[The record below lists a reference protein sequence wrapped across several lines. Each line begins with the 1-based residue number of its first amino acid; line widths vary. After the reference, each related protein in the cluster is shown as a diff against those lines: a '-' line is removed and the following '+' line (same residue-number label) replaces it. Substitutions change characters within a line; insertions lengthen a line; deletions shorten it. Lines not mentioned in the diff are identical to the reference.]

1 MHRPVEPRYTAT
13 LVSPAQSDKK
23 RFHELHPNM
32 MISKVMNFT
41 PAKRFFLMAAYVL
54 ASVLSLGLFV
64 GLDFAFNYQNG
75 GAFKKR
81 AAPDPEDWR
90 KSNPT
95 YRVTVLPP
103 ILGAQGCAGNEP
115 VSISESDDD
124 SDDVPPPMRRYSEV

>member
-13 LVSPAQSDKK
+13 LVSPGQSDKK

-41 PAKRFFLMAAYVL
+41 PAKRFFLMAVYVL

-81 AAPDPEDWR
+81 AAPADPVDSR
-90 KSNPT
+90 KGHPT
-95 YRVTVLPP
+95 YSVRVLPP
-103 ILGAQGCAGNEP
+103 ILGGQ
-115 VSISESDDD
+115 
-124 SDDVPPPMRRYSEV
+124 R